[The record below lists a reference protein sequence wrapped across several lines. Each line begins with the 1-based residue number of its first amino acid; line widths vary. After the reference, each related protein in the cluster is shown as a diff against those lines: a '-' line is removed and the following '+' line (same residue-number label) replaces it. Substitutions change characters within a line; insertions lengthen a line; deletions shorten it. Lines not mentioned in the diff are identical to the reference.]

1 MRMSPVYNYTCNCHW
16 YHYRKIKYGLKG
28 SKRKSIE
35 SWLTLYQRGKSS
47 LDPTS
52 KLKEVLH
59 LALPAVNFGGSSPH
73 NQQESEI
80 QYLSA
85 TSKMTAVL
93 GLFPRQAI
101 QHHSNSSLCPY
112 HHHWLDG
119 RGSGWTPGVGDG
131 QGGLACCDS
140 WGREESDTTET
151 ELNWARYDL
160 NSLWICSRG
169 NE

>member
-1 MRMSPVYNYTCNCHW
+1 MLSAPSLKRVDKVKFLWVSMRMSPVYNYACNCHW

-101 QHHSNSSLCPY
+101 QHHSNSSLSPY
-112 HHHWLDG
+112 HWCWRNWSWLVLW
-119 RGSGWTPGVGDG
+119 RHRRTLITNNNNKKMFYS
-131 QGGLACCDS
+131 
-140 WGREESDTTET
+140 
-151 ELNWARYDL
+151 
-160 NSLWICSRG
+160 SLEIG
-169 NE
+169 IQK